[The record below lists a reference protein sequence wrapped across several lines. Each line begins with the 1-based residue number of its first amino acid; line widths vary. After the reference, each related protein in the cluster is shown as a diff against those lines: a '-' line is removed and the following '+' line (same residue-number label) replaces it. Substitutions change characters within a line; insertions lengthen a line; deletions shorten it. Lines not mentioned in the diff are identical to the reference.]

1 MEMYTLLLK
10 NVKKVLEGLPEGSFI
25 SILLIEILIC
35 LSLVDVNRYISII
48 VKVSFFNIEHYGLY
62 LPVENG
68 FTSRKEIIQ
77 GKYAISG

>member
-10 NVKKVLEGLPEGSFI
+10 NVKKVLKGLPEGSFI

-48 VKVSFFNIEHYGLY
+48 VKVSFF
-62 LPVENG
+62 
-68 FTSRKEIIQ
+68 
-77 GKYAISG
+77 